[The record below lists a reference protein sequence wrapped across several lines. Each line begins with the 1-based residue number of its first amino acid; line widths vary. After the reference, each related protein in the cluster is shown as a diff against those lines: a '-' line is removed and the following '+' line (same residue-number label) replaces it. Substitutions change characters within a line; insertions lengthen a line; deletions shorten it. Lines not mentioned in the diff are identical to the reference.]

1 MTTVNYISHML
12 EDNVEEIKAMALY
25 FDQINIIEQRHLH
38 VLEPD
43 KNAKRV
49 KKDGKTYIEAKVVS
63 TNDFTDQKFLIHLK
77 EFENKKVIKYQIDI
91 DSGGDSPE
99 TGVHS
104 VSSDMQIN
112 DLVLFYT
119 NLIGERH
126 NEQQTTDDKGRIKLS
141 YGIELNKEAEILT
154 QRLFPKSKD
163 VSKLLSYY
171 ARVFK
176 TFVNYYEQGK
186 NVLTSSKYV
195 NDLFKEISKTERF
208 KEAQVAFKNEFNV
221 NPSLVI
227 EAINLGLPNLGKF
240 PPEEILRFKD
250 NSKDELL
257 AFQSKIESLTFDLLN
272 NYDYEYIRQN
282 AQKIADV
289 KLKPLIDNI
298 SDTLG
303 ASKFKI
309 VQELLKEVRDPK
321 SYSPLLLTFS
331 DKISSSLMLMISA
344 GLIGLN
350 TGLEHYSRIKDAK
363 KDGVYYLYKM
373 RKYFA

>member
-1 MTTVNYISHML
+1 ML

-25 FDQINIIEQRHLH
+25 FDQINIVEQRHLH
-38 VLEPD
+38 ILEPSN
-43 KNAKRV
+43 NAKKV
-49 KKDGKTYIEAKVVS
+49 KKNGKTYIESEVIS
-63 TNDFTDQKFLIHLK
+63 TNDFTDEKFLLHLK
-77 EFENKKVIKYQIDI
+77 EFENKKVIKYLIDI
-91 DSGGDSPE
+91 DSVGDSPE
-99 TGVHS
+99 KGVHS

-119 NLIGERH
+119 NLVGERH
-126 NEQQTTDDKGRIKLS
+126 NEKQTEDDKGRIILS
-141 YGIELNKEAEILT
+141 YDIELNKEAEILT
-154 QRLFPKSKD
+154 QRLFPSSKD
-163 VSKLLSYY
+163 ISTLLSYY
-171 ARVFK
+171 AKIFK
-176 TFVNYYEQGK
+176 TFVNYYEKGK
-186 NVLTSSKYV
+186 NVLTSSKYI

-208 KEAQVAFKNEFNV
+208 KEAQIAFKNEFNV

-240 PPEEILRFKD
+240 PPEEILRFKET
-250 NSKDELL
+250 SKDELL

-272 NYDYEYIRQN
+272 NYDYQYISQN

-298 SDTLG
+298 NETLG
-303 ASKFKI
+303 TSKFKVI
-309 VQELLKEVRDPK
+309 QELLKEVRDPK

-350 TGLEHYSRIKDAK
+350 TGLEHYSRIKEAK

-373 RKYFA
+373 KKYFA